1 MKMTFTRSLLA
12 TAVMVGLTACGSG
25 GGNSGNNGATNS
37 STNTP
42 VNMPVTKIEMEK
54 LPGQAKYSGTLDK
67 SQSSV
72 MGDSRSGTVNFI
84 ADFTKNNIVGEVNF
98 DPSDNYTREATGR
111 TRQCGNYQSCTPYRS
126 TGNYATVEL
135 ENTTLTNNDGV
146 LAFNGKAS
154 GTLYNNSRGT
164 KSGRHYEDSDGIG
177 IQGSYQGQISG
188 QRGEKISGKLEA
200 KSHEDVRYA
209 INGVFNGE
217 KVSEVQREQPTTP
230 KVEPAKPTET
240 VTTPKVEAAKP
251 SETATPPKVEPA
263 KPKETA
269 TTPKV
274 EPAKPSETAIT
285 PKVEAAKP
293 TEAATTS
300 KVEPAKP
307 SETATTPKVEP
318 AKPTE
323 TATTPKV
330 EPAKPS
336 ETITVP
342 VVTPATPATENTP
355 KEVVWDKLPA
365 VPKFEESSI
374 SGDYSNLKGKATY
387 LSQNVGAS
395 AEINGDNISS
405 KADGKSYIILNADF
419 DNKKI
424 NGSAAFNLYSSDN
437 VKKAQAELEFK
448 EAALY
453 KNANRVAF
461 NSEATGKIQ
470 TETLKTET
478 LSGSY
483 GGKTYS
489 YYGNDIDFKYDI
501 SSSDKNIKITGSQ
514 TLYKQ

>member
-1 MKMTFTRSLLA
+1 MTMTFTRSLLA

-37 STNTP
+37 STNTL
-42 VNMPVTKIEMEK
+42 VNTPITKIEMEK

-67 SQSSV
+67 AQSSV
-72 MGDSRSGTVNFI
+72 MGDARSGTVNFI

-98 DPSDNYTREATGR
+98 DKSTNYRTYTTSRARHRGCNYVGCQVITRHEE
-111 TRQCGNYQSCTPYRS
+111 
-126 TGNYATVEL
+126 GNYATVEL
-135 ENTTLTNNDGV
+135 ENTTLTNQNSV

-154 GTLYNNSRGT
+154 GVL
-164 KSGRHYEDSDGIG
+164 SDDGDKIN

-188 QRGEKISGKLEA
+188 QRGEKISGKLEV

-209 INGVFNGE
+209 VNGVFNGK
-217 KVSEVQREQPTTP
+217 KVSEVQREQPTTL
-230 KVEPAKPTET
+230 
-240 VTTPKVEAAKP
+240 KVEAAKP
-251 SETATPPKVEPA
+251 SETV
-263 KPKETA
+263 

-274 EPAKPSETAIT
+274 KA
-285 PKVEAAKP
+285 
-293 TEAATTS
+293 
-300 KVEPAKP
+300 
-307 SETATTPKVEP
+307 

-323 TATTPKV
+323 TATTSKV

-342 VVTPATPATENTP
+342 VVTPTTENTP

-365 VPKFEESSI
+365 VPTIETSSV
-374 SGDYSNLKGKATY
+374 SGYFSELKGKATY

-395 AEINGDNISS
+395 AEINSNKISS
-405 KADGKSYIILNADF
+405 KADGKSYVILKADF

-424 NGSAAFNLYSSDN
+424 NGSAAFNLYSPDN

-448 EAALY
+448 EAVLY
-453 KNANRVAF
+453 KNASRVAF
-461 NSEATGKIQ
+461 NSEATGKIM
-470 TETLKTET
+470 TETLKTEN

-483 GGKTYS
+483 GGKTYQ
-489 YYGNDIDFKYDI
+489 YDGDDINFTYDL

-514 TLYKQ
+514 ILYKQ

>member
-1 MKMTFTRSLLA
+1 MKITFIRSLLA
-12 TAVMVGLTACGSG
+12 TAVIIGLTACGSSND
-25 GGNSGNNGATNS
+25 GGNNDGAANTLTNTPTNTL
-37 STNTP
+37 TNTP
-42 VNMPVTKIEMEK
+42 VTKVEMEK

-98 DPSDNYTREATGR
+98 DPSDNYTREATGQ

-135 ENTTLTNNDGV
+135 ENTTLTNNDGI
-146 LAFNGKAS
+146 LAFNGSAS

-164 KSGRHYEDSDGIG
+164 KSGRNYRDSDGLD

-200 KSHEDVRYA
+200 KSHEDVRYSVY
-209 INGVFNGE
+209 GVFNGE

-240 VTTPKVEAAKP
+240 
-251 SETATPPKVEPA
+251 
-263 KPKETA
+263 A

-274 EPAKPSETAIT
+274 EST
-285 PKVEAAKP
+285 
-293 TEAATTS
+293 
-300 KVEPAKP
+300 
-307 SETATTPKVEP
+307 
-318 AKPTE
+318 
-323 TATTPKV
+323 
-330 EPAKPS
+330 KPS

-342 VVTPATPATENTP
+342 VVTPATENTP

-365 VPKFEESSI
+365 VPTIETSSV
-374 SGDYSNLKGKATY
+374 SGSFSELKGKATY

-395 AEINGDNISS
+395 AKINSDNIYS
-405 KADGKSYIILNADF
+405 KTDGKSYAILNADF

-437 VKKAQAELEFK
+437 VKKAQVELEFK

-453 KNANRVAF
+453 KNNNRVAF
-461 NSEATGKIQ
+461 NSEATGKIL
-470 TETLKTET
+470 TETLKTEN

-483 GGKTYS
+483 GGKTYQ
-489 YYGNDIDFKYDI
+489 YNGNDIGFEYDI

>member
-1 MKMTFTRSLLA
+1 MTMTFTRSLLA

-37 STNTP
+37 STNTS
-42 VNMPVTKIEMEK
+42 VNMPVTKIAMEK

-72 MGDSRSGTVNFI
+72 MGDPRSGTVNFI

-98 DPSDNYTREATGR
+98 DPSDNYSREATGR

-126 TGNYATVEL
+126 TGNYANVEL

-164 KSGRHYEDSDGIG
+164 KSGRHYEDSDGIV

-209 INGVFNGE
+209 VNGVFNGE

-230 KVEPAKPTET
+230 KVEPT
-240 VTTPKVEAAKP
+240 KP
-251 SETATPPKVEPA
+251 SETV
-263 KPKETA
+263 

-274 EPAKPSETAIT
+274 EPAKPTETATT
-285 PKVEAAKP
+285 PTVEPAKP
-293 TEAATTS
+293 TETATTPNVEPAKPS
-300 KVEPAKP
+300 KTATTPTVEPAKP

-318 AKPTE
+318 TKPE
-323 TATTPKV
+323 
-330 EPAKPS
+330 

-342 VVTPATPATENTP
+342 VVTPTTENTP

-374 SGDYSNLKGKATY
+374 SGYGSNLKGKATY

-395 AEINGDNISS
+395 AEINSNKISS

-453 KNANRVAF
+453 KNDNSVAF
-461 NSEATGKIQ
+461 NSEATGKIL
-470 TETLKTET
+470 TETLKTEN

-483 GGKTYS
+483 NGKTYQ
-489 YYGNDIDFKYDI
+489 YDRDDINLKYDV

>member
-1 MKMTFTRSLLA
+1 MTMTFTRSLLA

-37 STNTP
+37 STNIP
-42 VNMPVTKIEMEK
+42 VNTPVTKIEMEK

-72 MGDSRSGTVNFI
+72 MGDPRSGTVNFI

-98 DPSDNYTREATGR
+98 DPSDNYSREATGR

-126 TGNYATVEL
+126 TGNYANVEL

-209 INGVFNGE
+209 VNGVFNGE
-217 KVSEVQREQPTTP
+217 KVSEVKREQPTTP

-240 VTTPKVEAAKP
+240 ATT
-251 SETATPPKVEPA
+251 SKVEPA
-263 KPKETA
+263 KPSETV

-285 PKVEAAKP
+285 PKVGPTKP
-293 TEAATTS
+293 E
-300 KVEPAKP
+300 
-307 SETATTPKVEP
+307 
-318 AKPTE
+318 
-323 TATTPKV
+323 
-330 EPAKPS
+330 

-342 VVTPATPATENTP
+342 VVTPTTENKP

-365 VPKFEESSI
+365 VPTIETSSV
-374 SGDYSNLKGKATY
+374 SGSFSELKGKATY

-395 AEINGDNISS
+395 AEINSNKISS
-405 KADGKSYIILNADF
+405 KADGKSYVILNADF

-448 EAALY
+448 EAVLY
-453 KNANRVAF
+453 KNDNRVAF
-461 NSEATGKIQ
+461 NSEATGKIM
-470 TETLKTET
+470 TETLKTEN

-483 GGKTYS
+483 AGKTYQ
-489 YYGNDIDFKYDI
+489 YDGDDINFKYDV

-514 TLYKQ
+514 ILYKQ

>member
-1 MKMTFTRSLLA
+1 MADQFLTQFVCGEKLGLSITFTRNLSNLEDFFMTMTFTRSLLA

-42 VNMPVTKIEMEK
+42 VNTPVTKIEMEK

-72 MGDSRSGTVNFI
+72 MGDPRSGTVNFI

-98 DPSDNYTREATGR
+98 DLSDNYSREAIGR

-126 TGNYATVEL
+126 IGNYANVEL

-164 KSGRHYEDSDGIG
+164 KSGGHYEDSDGIG

-188 QRGEKISGKLEA
+188 RRGEKISGKLEA

-209 INGVFNGE
+209 VNGVFNGE

-230 KVEPAKPTET
+230 KVEA
-240 VTTPKVEAAKP
+240 
-251 SETATPPKVEPA
+251 
-263 KPKETA
+263 
-269 TTPKV
+269 
-274 EPAKPSETAIT
+274 
-285 PKVEAAKP
+285 
-293 TEAATTS
+293 
-300 KVEPAKP
+300 
-307 SETATTPKVEP
+307 

-342 VVTPATPATENTP
+342 VVTPTTENTP

-374 SGDYSNLKGKATY
+374 SGYGSNLKGKATY

-395 AEINGDNISS
+395 AEINSNKISS

-453 KNANRVAF
+453 KNDNSVAF
-461 NSEATGKIQ
+461 NSEATGKIL
-470 TETLKTET
+470 TETLKTEN

-483 GGKTYS
+483 NGKTYQ
-489 YYGNDIDFKYDI
+489 YDRDDINLKYDV

>member
-1 MKMTFTRSLLA
+1 MTMTFTRSLLA

-42 VNMPVTKIEMEK
+42 VNTPVTKIEMEK

-72 MGDSRSGTVNFI
+72 MGDPRSGTVNFI

-98 DPSDNYTREATGR
+98 DLSDNYSREAIGR

-126 TGNYATVEL
+126 IGNYANVEL

-164 KSGRHYEDSDGIG
+164 KSGGHYEDSDGIG

-188 QRGEKISGKLEA
+188 RRGEKISGKLEA

-209 INGVFNGE
+209 VNGVFNGE

-230 KVEPAKPTET
+230 KVEA
-240 VTTPKVEAAKP
+240 
-251 SETATPPKVEPA
+251 
-263 KPKETA
+263 
-269 TTPKV
+269 
-274 EPAKPSETAIT
+274 
-285 PKVEAAKP
+285 
-293 TEAATTS
+293 
-300 KVEPAKP
+300 AKP

-318 AKPTE
+318 AKPVE

-342 VVTPATPATENTP
+342 VVTPTTENTP

-374 SGDYSNLKGKATY
+374 SGYGSNLKGKATY

-395 AEINGDNISS
+395 AEINSNKISS

-453 KNANRVAF
+453 KNDNSVAF
-461 NSEATGKIQ
+461 NSEATDKIL
-470 TETLKTET
+470 TETLKTEN

-483 GGKTYS
+483 NGKTYQ
-489 YYGNDIDFKYDI
+489 YDRDDINLKYDV

>member
-1 MKMTFTRSLLA
+1 MADQFLTQFVCGEKLGLSITFTRNLSNLEDFFMTMTFTRSLLA

-42 VNMPVTKIEMEK
+42 VNTPVTKIEMEK

-72 MGDSRSGTVNFI
+72 MGDPRSGTVNFI

-98 DPSDNYTREATGR
+98 DLSDNYSREAIGR

-126 TGNYATVEL
+126 IGNYANVEL

-164 KSGRHYEDSDGIG
+164 KSGGHYEDSDGIG

-188 QRGEKISGKLEA
+188 RRGEKISGKLEA

-209 INGVFNGE
+209 VNGVFNGE

-230 KVEPAKPTET
+230 KVEA
-240 VTTPKVEAAKP
+240 
-251 SETATPPKVEPA
+251 
-263 KPKETA
+263 
-269 TTPKV
+269 
-274 EPAKPSETAIT
+274 
-285 PKVEAAKP
+285 
-293 TEAATTS
+293 
-300 KVEPAKP
+300 AKP

-318 AKPTE
+318 AKPVE

-342 VVTPATPATENTP
+342 VVTPTTENTP

-374 SGDYSNLKGKATY
+374 SGYGSNLKGKATY

-395 AEINGDNISS
+395 AEINSNKISS

-453 KNANRVAF
+453 KNDNSVAF
-461 NSEATGKIQ
+461 NSEATDKIL
-470 TETLKTET
+470 TETLKTEN

-483 GGKTYS
+483 NGKTYQ
-489 YYGNDIDFKYDI
+489 YDRDDINLKYDV

>member
-1 MKMTFTRSLLA
+1 MTMTFTRSLLA
-12 TAVMVGLTACGSG
+12 TAVMVELTACGSG

-37 STNTP
+37 STNMP
-42 VNMPVTKIEMEK
+42 VNTPVTKIEMEK
-54 LPGQAKYSGTLDK
+54 LPGQAKYSGALDK
-67 SQSSV
+67 AQSSV
-72 MGDSRSGTVNFI
+72 MGDARSGTVNFI

-98 DPSDNYTREATGR
+98 DKSANYRTYTTSRARHRGCNYVGCQVITRHEE
-111 TRQCGNYQSCTPYRS
+111 
-126 TGNYATVEL
+126 GNYATVEL
-135 ENTTLTNNDGV
+135 ENTTLTNQNSV

-154 GTLYNNSRGT
+154 GVLSN
-164 KSGRHYEDSDGIG
+164 DGDKIN

-342 VVTPATPATENTP
+342 VVTPATENTP

-374 SGDYSNLKGKATY
+374 FGYGSNLKGKATY
-387 LSQNVGAS
+387 FSQNVDAYG
-395 AEINGDNISS
+395 EINGYHISS
-405 KADGKSYIILNADF
+405 KADGKSYVILNADF

-437 VKKAQAELEFK
+437 VKKAQTELEFK
-448 EAALY
+448 EATLY
-453 KNANRVAF
+453 KSNNWMTF
-461 NSEATGKIQ
+461 NGETTGKIL
-470 TETLKTET
+470 TETLKAEN
-478 LSGSY
+478 LSGFYNGSTDSSH
-483 GGKTYS
+483 GES
-489 YYGNDIDFKYDI
+489 VDFRYNT
-501 SSSDKNIKITGSQ
+501 SSSDKNIKVSGSN

>member
-274 EPAKPSETAIT
+274 EPAKPSETA
-285 PKVEAAKP
+285 
-293 TEAATTS
+293 
-300 KVEPAKP
+300 
-307 SETATTPKVEP
+307 TTPKVEP

-342 VVTPATPATENTP
+342 VVTPATENTP

>member
-1 MKMTFTRSLLA
+1 MTMTFTRSLLA

-37 STNTP
+37 STNMP
-42 VNMPVTKIEMEK
+42 VNTPVTKIEMEK
-54 LPGQAKYSGTLDK
+54 LPGQAKYSGALDK
-67 SQSSV
+67 AQSSV
-72 MGDSRSGTVNFI
+72 MGDARSGTVNFI

-98 DPSDNYTREATGR
+98 DKSANYRTYTTSRARHRGCNYVGCQVITRHEE
-111 TRQCGNYQSCTPYRS
+111 
-126 TGNYATVEL
+126 GNYATVEL
-135 ENTTLTNNDGV
+135 ENTTLTNQNSV

-154 GTLYNNSRGT
+154 GVLSN
-164 KSGRHYEDSDGIG
+164 DGDKIN

-209 INGVFNGE
+209 VNGVFNGE

-230 KVEPAKPTET
+230 KVEPAKPSET
-240 VTTPKVEAAKP
+240 VTTPKVE
-251 SETATPPKVEPA
+251 V
-263 KPKETA
+263 
-269 TTPKV
+269 
-274 EPAKPSETAIT
+274 
-285 PKVEAAKP
+285 AKP
-293 TEAATTS
+293 TETATTS

-307 SETATTPKVEP
+307 LETATTPKVESS
-318 AKPTE
+318 
-323 TATTPKV
+323 
-330 EPAKPS
+330 KPS

-342 VVTPATPATENTP
+342 VVTPTTENTP

-374 SGDYSNLKGKATY
+374 SGYGSNLKGKATY

-395 AEINGDNISS
+395 AEINSNKISS

-453 KNANRVAF
+453 KNDNSVAF
-461 NSEATGKIQ
+461 NSEATGKIL
-470 TETLKTET
+470 TETLKTEN

-483 GGKTYS
+483 SGITFS
-489 YYGNDIDFKYDI
+489 YYGNDIYFKYDV

>member
-1 MKMTFTRSLLA
+1 MADQFLTQFVCGEKLGLSITFTRNLSNLEDFFMTMTFTRSLLA

-42 VNMPVTKIEMEK
+42 VNTPVTKIEMEK

-72 MGDSRSGTVNFI
+72 MGDPRSGTVNFI

-98 DPSDNYTREATGR
+98 DLSDNYSREAIGR

-126 TGNYATVEL
+126 IGNYANVEL

-164 KSGRHYEDSDGIG
+164 KSGGHYEDSDGIG

-188 QRGEKISGKLEA
+188 RRGEKISGKLEA

-209 INGVFNGE
+209 VNGVFNGE

-230 KVEPAKPTET
+230 KVEAAKPTETATTSKVEPAKPSET

-251 SETATPPKVEPA
+251 SETAT
-263 KPKETA
+263 
-269 TTPKV
+269 TPKV
-274 EPAKPSETAIT
+274 EPAKP
-285 PKVEAAKP
+285 V
-293 TEAATTS
+293 
-300 KVEPAKP
+300 
-307 SETATTPKVEP
+307 
-318 AKPTE
+318 E

-342 VVTPATPATENTP
+342 VVTPTTENTP

-374 SGDYSNLKGKATY
+374 SGYGSNLKGKATY

-395 AEINGDNISS
+395 AEINSNKISS

-453 KNANRVAF
+453 KNDNSVAF
-461 NSEATGKIQ
+461 NSEATGKIL
-470 TETLKTET
+470 TETLKTEN

-483 GGKTYS
+483 NGKTYQ
-489 YYGNDIDFKYDI
+489 YDRDDINLKYDV

>member
-1 MKMTFTRSLLA
+1 MTMTFTRSLLA

-293 TEAATTS
+293 TEPATTS
-300 KVEPAKP
+300 
-307 SETATTPKVEP
+307 
-318 AKPTE
+318 
-323 TATTPKV
+323 KV

-453 KNANRVAF
+453 KNDNRVAF
-461 NSEATGKIQ
+461 NSEATGKIL
-470 TETLKTET
+470 TETLKTEN

-483 GGKTYS
+483 GGETNRYD
-489 YYGNDIDFKYDI
+489 GDDIYFKYDV
-501 SSSDKNIKITGSQ
+501 SSSDKNIEIIGSQ

>member
-1 MKMTFTRSLLA
+1 MTMTFTRSLLA

-42 VNMPVTKIEMEK
+42 VNTPVTKIEMEK

-72 MGDSRSGTVNFI
+72 MGDPRSGTVNFI

-98 DPSDNYTREATGR
+98 DLSDNYSREAIGR

-126 TGNYATVEL
+126 IGNYANVEL

-164 KSGRHYEDSDGIG
+164 KSGGHYEDSDGIG

-188 QRGEKISGKLEA
+188 RRGEKISGKLEA

-209 INGVFNGE
+209 VNGVFNGE

-230 KVEPAKPTET
+230 KVEA
-240 VTTPKVEAAKP
+240 
-251 SETATPPKVEPA
+251 
-263 KPKETA
+263 
-269 TTPKV
+269 
-274 EPAKPSETAIT
+274 
-285 PKVEAAKP
+285 
-293 TEAATTS
+293 
-300 KVEPAKP
+300 
-307 SETATTPKVEP
+307 

-342 VVTPATPATENTP
+342 VVTPTTENTP

-374 SGDYSNLKGKATY
+374 SGYGSNLKGKATY

-395 AEINGDNISS
+395 AEINSNKISS

-453 KNANRVAF
+453 KNDNSVAF
-461 NSEATGKIQ
+461 NSEATGKIL
-470 TETLKTET
+470 TETLKTQN

-483 GGKTYS
+483 NGKTYQ
-489 YYGNDIDFKYDI
+489 YDRDDINLKYDV

>member
-251 SETATPPKVEPA
+251 SETATPPKVE
-263 KPKETA
+263 
-269 TTPKV
+269 
-274 EPAKPSETAIT
+274 
-285 PKVEAAKP
+285 AAKP

>member
-274 EPAKPSETAIT
+274 EPAKPSETVTT
-285 PKVEAAKP
+285 PKVEVAKP
-293 TEAATTS
+293 TETATTS

-307 SETATTPKVEP
+307 LETATTPKVESS
-318 AKPTE
+318 
-323 TATTPKV
+323 
-330 EPAKPS
+330 KPS

-342 VVTPATPATENTP
+342 VVTPTTENTP

>member
-1 MKMTFTRSLLA
+1 MTMTFTRSLLA

-42 VNMPVTKIEMEK
+42 VNTPVTKIEMEK

-72 MGDSRSGTVNFI
+72 MGDPRSGTVNFI

-98 DPSDNYTREATGR
+98 DLSDNYSREAIGR

-126 TGNYATVEL
+126 IGNYANVEL

-164 KSGRHYEDSDGIG
+164 KSGGHYEDSDGIG

-188 QRGEKISGKLEA
+188 RRGEKISGKLEA

-209 INGVFNGE
+209 VNGVFNGE

-230 KVEPAKPTET
+230 KVEA
-240 VTTPKVEAAKP
+240 
-251 SETATPPKVEPA
+251 
-263 KPKETA
+263 
-269 TTPKV
+269 
-274 EPAKPSETAIT
+274 
-285 PKVEAAKP
+285 
-293 TEAATTS
+293 
-300 KVEPAKP
+300 
-307 SETATTPKVEP
+307 

-342 VVTPATPATENTP
+342 VVTPTTENTP

-374 SGDYSNLKGKATY
+374 SGYGSNLKGKATY

-395 AEINGDNISS
+395 AEINSNKISS

-453 KNANRVAF
+453 KNDNSVAF
-461 NSEATGKIQ
+461 NSEATGKIL
-470 TETLKTET
+470 TETLKTEN

-483 GGKTYS
+483 NGKTYQ
-489 YYGNDIDFKYDI
+489 YDRDDINLKYDV

>member
-1 MKMTFTRSLLA
+1 MTMTFTRSLLA
-12 TAVMVGLTACGSG
+12 TAVIVGLTACGSG

-42 VNMPVTKIEMEK
+42 VNTPVTKIEMEK

-67 SQSSV
+67 AQSSV
-72 MGDSRSGTVNFI
+72 MGDARGGTVNFI

-98 DPSDNYTREATGR
+98 DKSANYRTYTTSGARHRGCNYVGCQAITRHEE
-111 TRQCGNYQSCTPYRS
+111 
-126 TGNYATVEL
+126 GNYATVEL
-135 ENTTLTNNDGV
+135 ENTTLTNQNSV

-154 GTLYNNSRGT
+154 GVL
-164 KSGRHYEDSDGIG
+164 SDDGDKIN

-209 INGVFNGE
+209 VNGVFNGE

-230 KVEPAKPTET
+230 KVEPT
-240 VTTPKVEAAKP
+240 KP
-251 SETATPPKVEPA
+251 SETV
-263 KPKETA
+263 

-274 EPAKPSETAIT
+274 EPAKPTETATT
-285 PKVEAAKP
+285 P
-293 TEAATTS
+293 T
-300 KVEPAKP
+300 VEPAKP

-318 AKPTE
+318 TKPE
-323 TATTPKV
+323 
-330 EPAKPS
+330 

-342 VVTPATPATENTP
+342 VVTPTTENTP

-374 SGDYSNLKGKATY
+374 SGYGSNLKGKATY

-395 AEINGDNISS
+395 AEINSNKISS

-453 KNANRVAF
+453 KNDNRVAF
-461 NSEATGKIQ
+461 NSEATGKILI
-470 TETLKTET
+470 ETLKTEN

-483 GGKTYS
+483 SGITSS
-489 YYGNDIDFKYDI
+489 YYGNDIYFKYDV

>member
-209 INGVFNGE
+209 VNGVFNGE

-230 KVEPAKPTET
+230 KVEPAKPSET
-240 VTTPKVEAAKP
+240 VTTPKVE
-251 SETATPPKVEPA
+251 V
-263 KPKETA
+263 
-269 TTPKV
+269 
-274 EPAKPSETAIT
+274 
-285 PKVEAAKP
+285 AKP
-293 TEAATTS
+293 TETATTS

-307 SETATTPKVEP
+307 LETATTPKVESS
-318 AKPTE
+318 
-323 TATTPKV
+323 
-330 EPAKPS
+330 KPS

-342 VVTPATPATENTP
+342 VVTPTTENTP

>member
-1 MKMTFTRSLLA
+1 MTMTFTRSLLA

-37 STNTP
+37 STNMP
-42 VNMPVTKIEMEK
+42 VNTPVTKIEMEK
-54 LPGQAKYSGTLDK
+54 LPGQAKYSGALDK
-67 SQSSV
+67 AQSSV
-72 MGDSRSGTVNFI
+72 MGDARSGTVNFI

-98 DPSDNYTREATGR
+98 DKSANYRTYTTSRARHRGCNYVGCQVITRHEE
-111 TRQCGNYQSCTPYRS
+111 
-126 TGNYATVEL
+126 GNYATVEL
-135 ENTTLTNNDGV
+135 ENTTLTNQNSV

-154 GTLYNNSRGT
+154 GVLSN
-164 KSGRHYEDSDGIG
+164 DGDKIN

-209 INGVFNGE
+209 VNGVFNGE

-230 KVEPAKPTET
+230 KVEPAKPSET
-240 VTTPKVEAAKP
+240 VTTPKVE
-251 SETATPPKVEPA
+251 V
-263 KPKETA
+263 
-269 TTPKV
+269 
-274 EPAKPSETAIT
+274 
-285 PKVEAAKP
+285 AKP
-293 TEAATTS
+293 TETATTS

-307 SETATTPKVEP
+307 L
-318 AKPTE
+318 E

-489 YYGNDIDFKYDI
+489 YYGNDIDFEYDI

>member
-1 MKMTFTRSLLA
+1 MKITFIRSLLA
-12 TAVMVGLTACGSG
+12 TAVIIGLTACGSSND
-25 GGNSGNNGATNS
+25 GGNNDGEANTLTNTP
-37 STNTP
+37 TNTP
-42 VNMPVTKIEMEK
+42 VTTKVEMEK

-98 DPSDNYTREATGR
+98 DPSDNYTREATGQ

-135 ENTTLTNNDGV
+135 ENTTLTNNDGI
-146 LAFNGKAS
+146 LAFNGSAS

-164 KSGRHYEDSDGIG
+164 KSGRNYRDSDGLD

-200 KSHEDVRYA
+200 KSHEDVRYSVY
-209 INGVFNGE
+209 GVFNGE

-230 KVEPAKPTET
+230 KVEPAKP
-240 VTTPKVEAAKP
+240 V
-251 SETATPPKVEPA
+251 
-263 KPKETA
+263 ETA

-274 EPAKPSETAIT
+274 EPAKP
-285 PKVEAAKP
+285 V
-293 TEAATTS
+293 
-300 KVEPAKP
+300 
-307 SETATTPKVEP
+307 ETATIPKVEP
-318 AKPTE
+318 S
-323 TATTPKV
+323 
-330 EPAKPS
+330 KPS
-336 ETITVP
+336 GTITVP
-342 VVTPATPATENTP
+342 VVTPTTENTP

-374 SGDYSNLKGKATY
+374 SGYGSTLKGKATY

-395 AEINGDNISS
+395 AEINSNNIFS

-448 EAALY
+448 EATLY
-453 KNANRVAF
+453 KSNYGVTF
-461 NSEATGKIQ
+461 NGGTTGKIL
-470 TETLKTET
+470 TETLKTEN

-483 GGKTYS
+483 SGRVE
-489 YYGNDIDFKYDI
+489 YYGSELGINNYTAE
-501 SSSDKNIKITGSQ
+501 SSDKKIKVSGYQ